1 MKKLMFQE
9 MFISGFILNN
19 FISDMHTSCKQ
30 QNYSADALFSP
41 CFFGPCR

>member
-1 MKKLMFQE
+1 MFQE

-30 QNYSADALFSP
+30 QNYSADAFSRHV
-41 CFFGPCR
+41 FLVLAGD